1 MKVKFSR
8 CLSSSLADVPVVDGQ
23 LLFVKD
29 LGECYLDVGTAR
41 IKIEDKELIEKVN
54 TIETTIESFKTDV
67 DAEIARLEE
76 AIATVEAMHGFEEY
90 EGIVTNG
97 TTNDFFNSIK
107 ALNLNPGTMLLGACG
122 LTDIED
128 VAPGMKNEEIKVEVY
143 PNGVFHAVMTSTD
156 VAPYEWT
163 IQWWHGTEKWKAF
176 GVSASASS
184 FDNTDTEL
192 EATTTQEAI
201 VELDSKVGDISA
213 LLDKI
218 NGGGVA

>member
-8 CLSSSLADVPVVDGQ
+8 CLSSSLANVPVVDGQ
-23 LLFVKD
+23 LIFVKD

-41 IKIEDKELIEKVN
+41 IKIEDKELLDRVN
-54 TIETTIESFKTDV
+54 TIETTIESFKTGFDS
-67 DAEIARLEE
+67 EIARLEE
-76 AIATVEAMHGFEEY
+76 AIATVEAMHGFEEF
-90 EGIVTNG
+90 EGIVTDG

-107 ALNLNPGTMLLGACG
+107 ALNLNPGTMLLGATA
-122 LTDIED
+122 LTDIEN

-143 PNGVFHAVMTSTD
+143 PDGVFHAVMTSTD

-163 IQWWHGTEKWKAF
+163 IQWWHGTETWRVA
-176 GVSASASS
+176 GTSAAASS
-184 FDNTDTEL
+184 FDNTETNL

-201 VELDSKVGDISA
+201 VELDTKVGDISA

-218 NGGGVA
+218 NGGGVE